1 MALATRCPN
10 CQALFRVV
18 ADQLKLRGGLVRC
31 GACRH
36 VFDAIGSL
44 AYVDDQSSA
53 SPAAPVEPRP
63 QRIAGSMASLLTPT
77 SAPDAAGSPSA
88 PPPGAPMDPFL
99 GDETTPADREAQ
111 TRKDE
116 STGEADREEAARDD
130 LMGDEPRDVPVRGQS
145 AHAQP
150 AHGHA
155 ARDDGEAPRE
165 PDATDESPPDPF
177 RSAARHRP
185 RRRRPEAPDSPD
197 GTDPLAV
204 PTLLATHADATVD
217 LNALRAERRGKDTAD
232 SAEQSDEEAR
242 RRRRRERHARRAA
255 EREAQRARAA
265 EDGGDEE
272 APEFLRAER
281 RRRGFSV
288 VFGGGSAVLTLLLFV
303 QAAVLFR
310 TEFVTRW
317 PSLRPALVQL
327 CAVTGCT
334 VSWPTRA
341 DLLAVVGTE
350 LQAIPGTDV
359 LELRTVI
366 RNRASFKVALP
377 AIEVS
382 LTDTQNRTIARKV
395 FAPVDY
401 LSSSGEPA
409 ARIDEGLGAGSD
421 YEVRIAF
428 EARGVSAVGF
438 VVYPFYL

>member
-44 AYVDDQSSA
+44 AYVDDSSTVTTATPVADAPA
-53 SPAAPVEPRP
+53 SK
-63 QRIAGSMASLLTPT
+63 IAGSMASLLAPSPAEAPAPARASPT
-77 SAPDAAGSPSA
+77 GSP
-88 PPPGAPMDPFL
+88 
-99 GDETTPADREAQ
+99 DETAADAGREDESGKTRKADAPREA
-111 TRKDE
+111 TPR
-116 STGEADREEAARDD
+116 
-130 LMGDEPRDVPVRGQS
+130 DEPRRSVAPSRRDRDRAAASEAAES
-145 AHAQP
+145 A
-150 AHGHA
+150 
-155 ARDDGEAPRE
+155 DN
-165 PDATDESPPDPF
+165 DALSP
-177 RSAARHRP
+177 
-185 RRRRPEAPDSPD
+185 
-197 GTDPLAV
+197 
-204 PTLLATHADATVD
+204 PTLLAAQAEATVD
-217 LNALRAERRGKDTAD
+217 LTALKAATEPPAEEGAVED
-232 SAEQSDEEAR
+232 EQEEQR
-242 RRRRRERHARRAA
+242 RRRRLRHAQRQAHRAA
-255 EREAQRARAA
+255 EAEQAAAA
-265 EDGGDEE
+265 ETEEDSEEQVDEE
-272 APEFLRAER
+272 APEFLREER

-288 VFGGGSAVLTLLLFV
+288 VFGGGSALLLLLLVV
-303 QAAVLFR
+303 QAAILFR
-310 TEFVTRW
+310 TEIVTRW
-317 PSLRPALVQL
+317 PAMRPTLVQL
-327 CAVTGCT
+327 CGVTGCA

-377 AIEVS
+377 AIEVT

-401 LSSSGEPA
+401 LSSAGEPA
-409 ARIDEGLGAGSD
+409 SRIDEGLGAGSD

-428 EARGVSAVGF
+428 EARGVNAVGF